1 MRRSGLTIA
10 TAVLVTSLLGL
21 AACGGDAEKDDR
33 VPAPLTYRPNVALK
47 ATVTDAG
54 QDAGVRVEHVTY
66 RSVDG
71 QSVPALL
78 TIPTDRPSRG
88 CLIYQ
93 PGFALGKDQT
103 PGVRTGAASLG
114 LSTFTIDP
122 RNVGA
127 RGSLDQ
133 AIAALKRPET
143 LRNMVADTA
152 VDLRVGLDYLQR
164 RPECHH
170 NIALMGTSFG
180 AIVGAIVA
188 GQDPRIKA
196 TVLTSVGPS
205 FRRGVLMTNREA
217 KADPDFPLAMVPG
230 AADDADLLADA
241 VDVLAPIDPDKWVGK
256 IAPRPLLLINGLQD
270 PMVTHGD
277 ARAIAQA
284 ARAPKTVLE
293 VEAGHDPFAPGPEQ
307 QQIFE
312 KVARFL
318 QRNLDLER
326 TA

>member
-1 MRRSGLTIA
+1 MRRRGLIVSAVLLASVLGLT
-10 TAVLVTSLLGL
+10 
-21 AACGGDAEKDDR
+21 ACGGGADQDDD
-33 VPAPLTYRPNVALK
+33 VPAPLTYRPGLALNAE
-47 ATVTDAG
+47 ATAAG
-54 QDAGVRVEHVTY
+54 HDDGVRIEHVTY
-66 RSVDG
+66 RTVDG
-71 QSVPALL
+71 TLVPSLFS
-78 TIPTDRPSRG
+78 IPTDRPSRG

-103 PGVRTGAASLG
+103 PGVRSGAASLG

-122 RNVGA
+122 RNVGE
-127 RGSLDQ
+127 RGSVDQ
-133 AIAALKRPET
+133 SIAALRQPAT

-152 VDLRVGLDYLQR
+152 VDLRYGLDYLQN

-170 NIALMGTSFG
+170 KIAFLGTSFG

-205 FRRGVLMTNREA
+205 FKRGVLMTNREA

-230 AADDADLLADA
+230 AADDAELLADA
-241 VDVLAPIDPDKWVGK
+241 VDVLGPIDPDRWVGK
-256 IAPRPLLLINGLQD
+256 IAPRPLLLINGRED

-307 QQIFE
+307 AQIFE

-318 QRNLDLER
+318 DRHLDLDR
-326 TA
+326 PS